1 MIKAIK
7 NIFSNVARA
16 MGTMPKRKLQVV
28 LVLVILATGVGIA
41 AVLKLTRKPP
51 AKTEKKVLAPLV
63 KVQTIGQQDVQM
75 IVHGYGTVQPK
86 VQADIVPQVSGQVMA
101 ISDNFRDGGFIE
113 AGEAL
118 ITIDPR
124 DYELAVQRAD
134 ADVASAEVALDLEKA
149 EAAVA
154 RQEWED
160 LNPDAEPPSPLVLRE
175 PQVRHI
181 QTRLEA
187 AKAQLATAELN
198 LERTKVSLPFDGRV
212 VSETV
217 DMGQYVTVGQTIGKV
232 YGIEAV
238 EIKVPLE
245 DWELAWFAIPVN
257 PVSLNGDA
265 CAKKG
270 AKVEVRAE
278 FAGGTHTWE
287 GHVVRTTGEVDRS
300 SRMVSVVVEVPEPFK
315 GANGRPPLVPGMFV
329 ELLIKG
335 KTLEQAIAVPRH
347 AIHDG
352 NRAWVVRD
360 GRLHIE
366 ELRIVRE
373 DKDYTYVVSG
383 LEDGAVIVLSSLD
396 TVTDGMRVRTSE
408 AESEDSDSTIS
419 TVEPNNVREKD

>member
-1 MIKAIK
+1 
-7 NIFSNVARA
+7 
-16 MGTMPKRKLQVV
+16 
-28 LVLVILATGVGIA
+28 
-41 AVLKLTRKPP
+41 
-51 AKTEKKVLAPLV
+51 
-63 KVQTIGQQDVQM
+63 
-75 IVHGYGTVQPK
+75 
-86 VQADIVPQVSGQVMA
+86 
-101 ISDNFRDGGFIE
+101 
-113 AGEAL
+113 
-118 ITIDPR
+118 
-124 DYELAVQRAD
+124 
-134 ADVASAEVALDLEKA
+134 
-149 EAAVA
+149 
-154 RQEWED
+154 
-160 LNPDAEPPSPLVLRE
+160 
-175 PQVRHI
+175 
-181 QTRLEA
+181 
-187 AKAQLATAELN
+187 
-198 LERTKVSLPFDGRV
+198 
-212 VSETV
+212 
-217 DMGQYVTVGQTIGKV
+217 TIGKV

-257 PVSLNGDA
+257 PVSLNGDG

-287 GHVVRTTGEVDRS
+287 GHVVRTTGEIDRT
-300 SRMVSVVVEVPEPFK
+300 SRMVSVVVEVSEPFK